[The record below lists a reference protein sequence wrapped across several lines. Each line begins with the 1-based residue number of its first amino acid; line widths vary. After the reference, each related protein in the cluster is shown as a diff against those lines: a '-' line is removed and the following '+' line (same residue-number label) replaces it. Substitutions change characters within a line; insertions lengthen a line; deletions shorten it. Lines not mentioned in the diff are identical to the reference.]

1 MTSEQQPALAF
12 AHEASR
18 GLPGSIKQVADFLL
32 SEGTGIEQLT
42 MREIAARA
50 YTSKPTLVRF
60 AKQAGYAGWKDYR
73 RDFLEAMA
81 LQEQQLAR
89 QREVDVNAPFG
100 PDATSDEV
108 IRSLAR
114 IQRLAAT
121 EVEETLDRDALA
133 QAAGTLLAAHDLAY
147 FGVMH
152 NYQLG
157 KVFASNLAL
166 IGRLCRTPHADDEAA
181 SVASLFGRGDCVVV
195 ASYSGGLAHVPMA
208 FAPQLKERGV
218 SIVAVTNAQHSP
230 LAQIADHVLAYPPL
244 EHFHAKIADFYSG
257 ACTQLVLN
265 ALYAACYARHFEQS
279 RASRRTVIE
288 GVSPLA
294 PPDFGHMDD

>member
-1 MTSEQQPALAF
+1 MTSSQHALDF
-12 AHEASR
+12 AHEASL

-73 RDFLEAMA
+73 RDFLAA
-81 LQEQQLAR
+81 VGAQEERLAR
-89 QREVDVNAPFG
+89 QQEVDVNTPFG
-100 PDATSDEV
+100 PNASSDE
-108 IRSLAR
+108 IITSLTR

-121 EVEETLDRDALA
+121 EVEKSLDRDALA
-133 QAAGTLLAAHDLAY
+133 RAADILLSAHDLVH

-157 KVFASNLAL
+157 KIFASNLSL
-166 IGRLCRTPHADDEAA
+166 IGLLCRAPQTDAEAA
-181 SVASLFGRGDCVVV
+181 AIANRLSRGDCVVV
-195 ASYSGGLAHVPMA
+195 TSYSGGLAHVPMA
-208 FAPQLKERGV
+208 FVPALKERGV
-218 SIVAVTNAQHSP
+218 SVIAITNARNSP
-230 LAQIADHVLAYPPL
+230 LALIADEVLAYTPL

-257 ACTQLVLN
+257 ACTQLILN
-265 ALYAACYARHFEQS
+265 SLYAACYAQQFEQS
-279 RASRRTVIE
+279 RTNRRGIIE
-288 GVSPLA
+288 GVSAMA
-294 PPDFGHMDD
+294 PADFGHMDD